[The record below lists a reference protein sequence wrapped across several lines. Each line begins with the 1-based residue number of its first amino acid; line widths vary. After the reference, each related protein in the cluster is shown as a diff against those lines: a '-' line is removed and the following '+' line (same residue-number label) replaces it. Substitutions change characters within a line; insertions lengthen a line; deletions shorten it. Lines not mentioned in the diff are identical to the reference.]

1 MCFIFIFVTCF
12 LFILMCRY
20 YSDLNHS
27 EIVSNTWRID
37 GNKQLLVNSTASA
50 LFPYALY
57 HRYPHLSLLHSD
69 APSTWQPPEAHK
81 QTPLV
86 CHINV
91 HQ

>member
-12 LFILMCRY
+12 LFTLTYRY
-20 YSDLNHS
+20 YSDLDHS
-27 EIVSNTWRID
+27 EIGSHTWHID
-37 GNKQLLVNSTASA
+37 GNKQLLVNFTAA
-50 LFPYALY
+50 AHLPYALY

-69 APSTWQPPEAHK
+69 ASSTWQPPEARN